1 MVFQNPDNQ
10 FVSTVIEE
18 DVAFGLRNY
27 DAPEEIIETRVKEA
41 LHLVDMDGYE
51 KRAPHSLSGGQKQ
64 RIALAGVLA
73 MDPELLVLDEVTSM
87 LDPEGQ
93 REVLSIIRRLHDHG
107 KTIIMITHE
116 IKETLYADRILLMQ
130 DGKILADGTPHEILT
145 DTVLLAQTSL
155 RPPMPVQV
163 YLELKAQGI
172 FLPDIPLTREELV
185 AELLQLYQQVP
196 TSDCI
201 GETCPNNPTVTRTNS
216 KGGEPS

>member
-1 MVFQNPDNQ
+1 
-10 FVSTVIEE
+10 
-18 DVAFGLRNY
+18 
-27 DAPEEIIETRVKEA
+27 
-41 LHLVDMDGYE
+41 
-51 KRAPHSLSGGQKQ
+51 
-64 RIALAGVLA
+64 
-73 MDPELLVLDEVTSM
+73 M

-163 YLELKAQGI
+163 YLELNAQG
-172 FLPDIPLTREELV
+172 FPLPDIPLTREELV